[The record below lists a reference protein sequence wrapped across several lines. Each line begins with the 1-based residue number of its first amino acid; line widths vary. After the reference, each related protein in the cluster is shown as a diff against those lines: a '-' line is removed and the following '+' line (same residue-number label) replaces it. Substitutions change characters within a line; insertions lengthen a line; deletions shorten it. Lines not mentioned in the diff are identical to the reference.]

1 MLLQVVFIMMLW
13 IFETIVTKMVNLNTS
28 HKHMGLYEL
37 DSLQWWWRTP
47 QLIVF
52 NLKWH
57 MFESFEVQLNST
69 PSKRSMM
76 IKREKFLNIWYL
88 KFCWRKNMQNFINSF
103 SKIFLFQNDD
113 LVSWVS
119 NVVILSFSS
128 IIFKAMMF
136 CVKTR

>member
-1 MLLQVVFIMMLW
+1 
-13 IFETIVTKMVNLNTS
+13 
-28 HKHMGLYEL
+28 
-37 DSLQWWWRTP
+37 
-47 QLIVF
+47 
-52 NLKWH
+52 
-57 MFESFEVQLNST
+57 
-69 PSKRSMM
+69 
-76 IKREKFLNIWYL
+76 
-88 KFCWRKNMQNFINSF
+88 MQNFINSF